1 MLELRRHGDSPR
13 FARWREW
20 DPPSQ
25 RPTARRALCDLW
37 DLWDSK
43 AKCFGASR
51 SILLIAS
58 MTHKCMRICES
69 CWLEYLVVD
78 RPVADFGNGARE
90 HDRELV
96 SDGDP

>member
-1 MLELRRHGDSPR
+1 MLELRQHGDGPR
-13 FARWREW
+13 FAGWREW
-20 DPPSQ
+20 DPPCKAYG
-25 RPTARRALCDLW
+25 ARALW

-69 CWLEYLVVD
+69 CWLEYFVVD

>member
-1 MLELRRHGDSPR
+1 MLELRKRRDMPR
-13 FARWREW
+13 SAGWREW
-20 DPPSQ
+20 D
-25 RPTARRALCDLW
+25 LCDLW

-69 CWLEYLVVD
+69 CWLAEYLVVD
-78 RPVADFGNGARE
+78 GSVAYF
-90 HDRELV
+90 
-96 SDGDP
+96 SDGS